1 MAIFSWDEAKK
12 LDVSLGSLDDYFDV
26 SPVKAQTLT
35 GGLTN
40 RCWKIEASDGQAFVW
55 RPITSITEAFCISR
69 HEEYQVLSAI
79 EQLQIAP
86 QPITIN
92 KQGLLVEWVE
102 GDTIHDNLSLQQLMR
117 TLVSVHLVNTSRLP
131 LHPFCFTARVD
142 HYWLRLDK
150 EHRSEEFETIYQQ
163 WRSAPSLPP
172 MENTLCHF
180 DLGGYNLVRQGSE
193 IKIIDWEY
201 AALADPRLDLTLT
214 ISVANESVEEAVKQ
228 YCQFRGIHD
237 TQAWIDGV
245 EAWLPR
251 SKMMAMLWY
260 LLAHQLWGD
269 EQYLHEARALSCT
282 FCS

>member
-1 MAIFSWDEAKK
+1 MAIFCWEEAKK
-12 LDVSLGSLDDYFDV
+12 LDASLGSLDGYFDV
-26 SPVKAQTLT
+26 PPTKAQTLT

-40 RCWKIEASDGQAFVW
+40 RCWKLETSDGKAYVW
-55 RPITSITEAFCISR
+55 RPITSITDAFGISR
-69 HEEYQVLSAI
+69 HEEYQVLLAI
-79 EQLQIAP
+79 ERLNIAP

-102 GDTIHDNLSLQQLMR
+102 GETLYDGLPLEQLMR
-117 TLVSVHLVNTSRLP
+117 TLVSVHLVNTQRLP

-142 HYWLRLDK
+142 HYWLRLDEQHK
-150 EHRSEEFETIYQQ
+150 GEEFEAIYRQ
-163 WRSAPSLPP
+163 WRSAPTLPP
-172 MENTLCHF
+172 IENRLCHF
-180 DLGGYNLVRQGSE
+180 DLGGYNLVHQQEE

-214 ISVANESVEEAVKQ
+214 ISVADVPVEEAVHR
-228 YCQFRGIHD
+228 YCQLRGIHD
-237 TQAWIDGV
+237 KQAWIDAV

-251 SKMMAMLWY
+251 SRMMAMLWY

-269 EQYLHEARALSCT
+269 DQYLDEARALSYT

>member
-1 MAIFSWDEAKK
+1 MAIFCWSEAKK
-12 LDVSLGSLDDYFDV
+12 LDASLGSLDDYFDV
-26 SPVKAQTLT
+26 PPVKAQTLT

-40 RCWKIEASDGQAFVW
+40 RCWKIETGEGKAFVW
-55 RPITSITEAFCISR
+55 RPATSITEAFGISR

-79 EQLQIAP
+79 EQLHIAP
-86 QPITIN
+86 QAMTIN

-102 GDTIHDNLSLQQLMR
+102 GDTIHDDLSLQQLIR

-150 EHRSEEFETIYQQ
+150 EHRGEEFEAIYQR
-163 WRSAPSLPP
+163 WRSAPNLPP
-172 MENTLCHF
+172 IENSLCHF
-180 DLGGYNLVRQGSE
+180 DLGGYNLVRQHGE

-214 ISVANESVEEAVKQ
+214 ISVANVPVEEAVKQ

-245 EAWLPR
+245 EAWQPR

-269 EQYLHEARALSCT
+269 EQYMDEARALSCT
-282 FCS
+282 LCS

>member
-1 MAIFSWDEAKK
+1 MAIFCWEEAKK
-12 LDVSLGSLDDYFDV
+12 LDASLGSLDSYFEQ
-26 SPVKAQTLT
+26 PPIKAQTLT

-40 RCWKIEASDGQAFVW
+40 RCWKLVDADGQSYVW
-55 RPITSITEAFCISR
+55 RPNTPITEAFGISR

-79 EQLQIAP
+79 ERLDIAP

-102 GDTIHDNLSLQQLMR
+102 GNTIHEDLSLEQLMR
-117 TLVSVHLVNTSRLP
+117 TLVSVHLVNTQRLP

-142 HYWLRLDK
+142 HYWLRLDQQ
-150 EHRSEEFETIYQQ
+150 HRGEEFERIYRE
-163 WRSAPSLPP
+163 WRAAPDLPP
-172 MENTLCHF
+172 IENTLCHF
-180 DLGGYNLVRQGSE
+180 DLGGYNLVRQQQE

-214 ISVANESVEEAVKQ
+214 LSVANAPVEESVNQ
-228 YCQFRGIHD
+228 YCQLRGIHD
-237 TQAWIDGV
+237 TQAWVEGV

-251 SKMMAMLWY
+251 SRMMAMLWY
-260 LLAHQLWGD
+260 LLANQLWGGD
-269 EQYLHEARALSCT
+269 EYLDEARALSCT